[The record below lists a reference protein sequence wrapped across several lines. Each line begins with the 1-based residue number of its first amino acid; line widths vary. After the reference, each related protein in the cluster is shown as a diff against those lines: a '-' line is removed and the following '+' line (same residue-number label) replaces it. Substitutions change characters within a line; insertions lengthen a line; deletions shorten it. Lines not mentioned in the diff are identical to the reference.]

1 MDYNV
6 YAWLARASYCKDSSG
21 LIFDF
26 EAKAKANLSAIN
38 EKYNELIG
46 WKVIYA
52 DKALLGFQG
61 VCRLGETQQIN

>member
-26 EAKAKANLSAIN
+26 EEKAKANLSAIKDEYKYVGWVKPN
-38 EKYNELIG
+38 E
-46 WKVIYA
+46 
-52 DKALLGFQG
+52 
-61 VCRLGETQQIN
+61 